1 MLNRL
6 EFTHKIILMPLLAA
20 AAFLLILILTQIGRN
35 AEEDIMTKIEAN
47 YFPALELSRDL
58 ETILADIQRDLQDA
72 VAAADLEALRH
83 IDQERAVFLARVQE
97 GRSQIQIGAAVFE
110 EIGKGFDQYY
120 TVARE
125 TSAQMI
131 GGEKGDRLVSALEQM
146 QKLYN
151 GVKERLESSTAA
163 WKKEMKE
170 AFDTARANQRKA
182 GRIFALIFVLVF
194 LSIFLLAGLSF
205 MVLRSVRNQV
215 QQVVKVTHRL
225 AQGDLTG
232 RTEIQVRDE
241 IGQIGEALNQAIDRM
256 GGTVKGIAVSAD
268 VLSQSSENLVSVS
281 QQMSGNAEETAT
293 QANVVSATSEEIS
306 RSLQEVSTAVEEMG
320 TSIREI
326 AKNAQEAARV
336 GNQAVQL
343 AEGTHATVGKLGDSS
358 AEIGDVIKVITSIAQ
373 QTNLLSLNAAI
384 EAARAGEAGKG
395 FVVVANEVKDLAK
408 KTAKATEEI
417 GLKIESIQKE
427 TLAAV
432 DAIGRIGVIIK
443 QMNGIQTSIAG
454 AVEEQTVT
462 TNEISHCV
470 SDAAKGGAEIA
481 RNIVGMADTSKG
493 TSIGAGNARKAA
505 EDLARMAARL
515 KEVVGEF
522 RYD

>member
-1 MLNRL
+1 
-6 EFTHKIILMPLLAA
+6 MPLLAA

-35 AEEDIMTKIEAN
+35 AEEDVMTKIQTS

-58 ETILADIQRDLQDA
+58 EVILADIQRDLQDA
-72 VAAADLEALRH
+72 VAAADMEALRR
-83 IDQERAVFLARVQE
+83 IDKERAMFLARVQE
-97 GRSQIQIGAAVFE
+97 GRAQISIGAEVFE
-110 EIGKGFDQYY
+110 EIEKGFDQYY
-120 TVARE
+120 SVARE
-125 TSAQMI
+125 TSARMI
-131 GGEKGDRLVSALEQM
+131 GGEKGERLVSALEQM

-151 GVKERLESSTAA
+151 GMKERLESSTAA

-182 GRIFALIFVLVF
+182 GGIFAFIFLLVF
-194 LSIFLLAGLSF
+194 LSIFLLGGLSF
-205 MVLRSVRNQV
+205 MVLRSVKNQV
-215 QQVVKVTHRL
+215 QQTLKVTHRL

-232 RTEIQVRDE
+232 RAEIQVRDE
-241 IGQIGEALNQAIDRM
+241 VGQIGEALNQAIDRM
-256 GGTVKGIAVSAD
+256 GGTMKGIAVSAD
-268 VLSQSSENLVSVS
+268 VLAQSSENLVSVS

-293 QANVVSATSEEIS
+293 QANVISTTSEEIS
-306 RSLQEVSTAVEEMG
+306 RSLQEVSSAVEEMG

-326 AKNAQEAARV
+326 AKSAQEAARV

-343 AEGTHATVGKLGDSS
+343 ADGTHDTVGKLGESS

-408 KTAKATEEI
+408 KTARATEEI
-417 GLKIESIQKE
+417 SMKIESIQKD
-427 TLAAV
+427 TRAAV
-432 DAIGRIGVIIK
+432 AAIGQIGAIIK
-443 QMNGIQTSIAG
+443 QMNDIQTSIAG

-462 TNEISHCV
+462 TNEISQSV

-481 RNIVGMADTSKG
+481 RNTVGMADTAKG
-493 TSIGAGNARKAA
+493 TSLGANNARKAA
-505 EDLARMAARL
+505 EDLARMASQL
-515 KEVVGEF
+515 KEIVGQF

>member
-1 MLNRL
+1 VLNRL
-6 EFTHKIILMPLLAA
+6 KFTHKIILMPLLAA

-35 AEEDIMTKIEAN
+35 AEEDVMTQIQTS

-58 ETILADIQRDLQDA
+58 ETILTEIQRDLQDA
-72 VAAADLEALRH
+72 VAAAEMETLRH
-83 IDQERAVFLARVQE
+83 VDEERAKFLARVQE
-97 GRSQIQIGAAVFE
+97 GRSQIPIGAAVFE
-110 EIGKGFDQYY
+110 EIEKGFDQYY
-120 TVARE
+120 RLARE
-125 TSAQMI
+125 TTARMI
-131 GGEKGDRLVSALEQM
+131 GGEKGERLVSALEQM
-146 QKLYN
+146 QTLYN
-151 GVKERLESSTAA
+151 GVKERLESSTAD

-182 GRIFALIFVLVF
+182 GGVFAFIFVLVF
-194 LSIFLLAGLSF
+194 LSIFLLGGLSLI
-205 MVLRSVRNQV
+205 VLRSVKSQV
-215 QQVVKVTHRL
+215 QEMLKVTHRL

-241 IGQIGEALNQAIDRM
+241 VGQIGEALNRAIDRM
-256 GGTVKGIAVSAD
+256 GGTVKGIGVSAD

-306 RSLQEVSTAVEEMG
+306 RNLQGVSAAVEEMS

-326 AKNAQEAARV
+326 AKNAQEASRV
-336 GNQAVQL
+336 GSQAVQL
-343 AEGTHATVGKLGDSS
+343 AEGTHATIGKLGGSS
-358 AEIGDVIKVITSIAQ
+358 AEIGDVIKVITAIAQ

-408 KTAKATEEI
+408 KTAQATEEI

-427 TLAAV
+427 TQAAV
-432 DAIGRIGVIIK
+432 AAIGQIGVIIK
-443 QMNGIQTSIAG
+443 QMNDIQTSISG

-462 TNEISHCV
+462 TNEISQSV

-481 RNIVGMADTSKG
+481 RNIVGMADTAKG

-505 EDLARMAARL
+505 EDLARMAAKL
-515 KEVVGEF
+515 KEIVGQF